1 MSCKE
6 TVAREGDWIELKDK
20 QGNLVASF
28 MVKERICR
36 QMLDRMIVFK
46 YNLAVE
52 DIVVKV
58 KHKK

>member
-1 MSCKE
+1 MNK
-6 TVAREGDWIELKDK
+6 TK
-20 QGNLVASF
+20 QGNLIASF
-28 MVKERICR
+28 MVKERICK

>member
-20 QGNLVASF
+20 QGNLIASF
-28 MVKERICR
+28 RASERICR

-46 YNLAVE
+46 YNLTIE
-52 DIVVKV
+52 DVVVKV